1 MKNILAFALA
11 LVCSLS
17 FATANTA
24 SNPINPAA
32 EFAAPTKKVTL
43 SAGTLVILE
52 SNESLFSGAVA
63 PGKMIQMR
71 VRTNV
76 FAEGKLVI
84 RTGATALGRVK
95 SIEGTTFNAP
105 ESVTIELFYVQA
117 VDGQQIPLN
126 GNEQTITGTAPNEG
140 TTVPV
145 NTLITSQTMNDQEIK
160 VD

>member
-24 SNPINPAA
+24 SNPADPAA
-32 EFAAPTKKVTL
+32 AFAAPTKKVTL
-43 SAGTLVILE
+43 SAGTLVVLE
-52 SNESLFSGAVA
+52 SNESLFSGTLT

-95 SIEGTTFNAP
+95 NIEGTTFNSP

-126 GNEQTITGTAPNEG
+126 GNEQTITGAAPNEG
-140 TTVPV
+140 ATVPV
-145 NTLITSQTMNDQEIK
+145 NTLITSQTMNDTEIK
-160 VD
+160 AD

>member
-24 SNPINPAA
+24 SNPTDPAA
-32 EFAAPTKKVTL
+32 AFAAPTKKVTL
-43 SAGTLVILE
+43 SAGTLIVLE
-52 SNESLFSGAVA
+52 SNESLFSGALT

-76 FAEGKLVI
+76 FAEGKLAI

-95 SIEGTTFNAP
+95 SIEGTTFNSP

-117 VDGQQIPLN
+117 VDGQQVPLN
-126 GNEQTITGTAPNEG
+126 GNEQTITGIAPNEG

-145 NTLITSQTMNDQEIK
+145 NTLITSQVMNDQEIK